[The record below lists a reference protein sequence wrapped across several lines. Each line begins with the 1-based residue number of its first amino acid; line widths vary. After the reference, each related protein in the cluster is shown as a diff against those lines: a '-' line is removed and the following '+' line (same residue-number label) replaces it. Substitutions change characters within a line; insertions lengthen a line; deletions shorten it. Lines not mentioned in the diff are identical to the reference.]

1 MVDLKKTII
10 VCLCIV
16 VFLGMIS
23 IASNVF
29 ASNSSSNENY
39 VKLSI
44 TDPDVTILYDK
55 IEKVSEL
62 RKASYDSSLASN
74 EDIIKTSIMSLND
87 EDFETKTVKPN
98 KIICQVTNSISFVSS
113 KKCKIKIINNDT
125 IMTYQRKIFNTE
137 KELEYIDLEIN
148 GLDCKNNGK
157 KYYCLINEYNDNR
170 KNYTVIKDAYK
181 DGEDIIIRDYY
192 LSILIGNN
200 ERCLS
205 FFNENYCVNNGTEEI
220 NIDDSK
226 IKDNG
231 SLYVNIF
238 TKNENNEYYLAKSF
252 IANE

>member
-1 MVDLKKTII
+1 MVDLKKTIF
-10 VCLCIV
+10 VCLSII
-16 VFLGMIS
+16 VFLGIIS

-29 ASNSSSNENY
+29 ASNSSRNENY

-62 RKASYDSSLASN
+62 RKASYDSGLASN
-74 EDIIKTSIMSLND
+74 EDIIKTSIMSLTT
-87 EDFETKTVKPN
+87 EDYVTKTIKPN

-113 KKCKIKIINNDT
+113 KKCKVKIINNDT
-125 IMTYQRKIFNTE
+125 IMSYQRKIFNTE
-137 KELEYIDLEIN
+137 KVLEYIDLKIN
-148 GLDCKNNGK
+148 GLNCKNNGK
-157 KYYCLINEYNDNR
+157 KYYCLVNDYNDNR

-181 DGEDIIIRDYY
+181 DGENIIIRDYY

-200 ERCLS
+200 DRCLS
-205 FFNENYCVNNGTEEI
+205 FFNENYCINNSDEEV

-226 IKDNG
+226 IVDYG
-231 SLYVNIF
+231 SLYVNVF
-238 TKNENNEYYLAKSF
+238 VKNENDEYYLAKSF